1 MSNNVEIYNNQR
13 GAVSLNEKVMNVLVV
28 DDQPGVR
35 YLLDI
40 VVKELG
46 HDVFTAQ
53 NGLEA
58 VDLARSKRFDLIFM
72 DVRMPLMGGLE
83 ALTRIKAMSPKT
95 DVVIMT
101 AYGSDDTI
109 ECANNNGALC
119 CIAKPFDVEDIKNF
133 LDDYTVEKFNNDNY
147 YAPQAG

>member
-1 MSNNVEIYNNQR
+1 MGSDCMDI
-13 GAVSLNEKVMNVLVV
+13 LVV

-40 VVKELG
+40 VIKEVG
-46 HDVFTAQ
+46 HRVHTAQ

-58 VDLARSKRFDLIFM
+58 VEMVRALRPNLVFM

-83 ALTRIKAMSPKT
+83 ALNKIKKMFPDT
-95 DVVIMT
+95 QVVIMT

-109 ECANNNGALC
+109 FEAQKLGALSC
-119 CIAKPFDVEDIKNF
+119 MAKPFDVENVKQF
-133 LDDYTVEKFNNDNY
+133 LEEFTRIEIVRKTCRANIV
-147 YAPQAG
+147 